1 MLYGCDGVQYGT
13 LRGIMRRLS
22 HLPHPIATFTSIH
35 IALTL
40 ILGRGRGLRKEGRL
54 GPWVRYGSVD
64 MSGFLLISCFE
75 MRISLLGSCCE
86 MRTKFPL
93 SIYGF
98 EVRIKVFRER
108 EFLSFNLGL
117 QE

>member
-1 MLYGCDGVQYGT
+1 MLYGREGVQYGT

-54 GPWVRYGSVD
+54 GTWVRYGSVD

-93 SIYGF
+93 SI
-98 EVRIKVFRER
+98 
-108 EFLSFNLGL
+108 
-117 QE
+117 